1 MPGTAGALAAVT
13 GDTLEL
19 RLPRKERPQPPEGV
33 CEAALG
39 FWRHSTTR
47 YDLTEP
53 QLELLRSWAHMLTR
67 AEEAAAAVAKAG
79 VLVPDRFGVLKP
91 NPAVDIERK
100 ARTEAR
106 ACLREIGFFVGD
118 S

>member
-1 MPGTAGALAAVT
+1 MSAESAF
-13 GDTLEL
+13 EL
-19 RLPRKERPQPPEGV
+19 RVPRIERPEPPEGV
-33 CEAALG
+33 CDAAAS
-39 FWRHSTTR
+39 FWRFATGR
-47 YDLTEP
+47 YELTAP

-67 AEEAAAAVAKAG
+67 AESAAEEVAGAG

-106 ACLREIGFFVGD
+106 ACLREIGFFVE
-118 S
+118 